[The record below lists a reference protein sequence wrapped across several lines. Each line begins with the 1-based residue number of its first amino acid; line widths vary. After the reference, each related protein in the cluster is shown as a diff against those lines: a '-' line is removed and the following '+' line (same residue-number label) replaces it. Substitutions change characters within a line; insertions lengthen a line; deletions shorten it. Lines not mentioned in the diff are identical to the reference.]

1 MSALMVPPDL
11 HRLLARAGLGARVV
25 RGKEGGGEGLQL
37 PRVPGAYVLVLGLAE
52 PAALPA
58 RFGEA
63 TLPPGWYLYCGSA
76 RGPGGIAA
84 RLARHLRRE
93 KTLRWHIDTLTVAA
107 AGTAA
112 IAVPD
117 GDECA
122 LVAKLSESGNIDV
135 PVPGFGSTDCRTC
148 ASHLLRWTSTT

>member
-25 RGKEGGGEGLQL
+25 RGAEGGGGELQL
-37 PRVPGAYVLVLGLAE
+37 PRAPGAYVLVLGLAE

-63 TLPPGWYLYCGSA
+63 MLPPGWYLYCGSA

-84 RLARHLRRE
+84 RLGRHLRRE
-93 KTLRWHIDTLTVAA
+93 KKNRWHIDALTIA
-107 AGTAA
+107 AGTIEAA
-112 IAVPD
+112 AVPD

-122 LVAKLSESGNIDV
+122 LVSKLSAFRNIDV
-135 PVPGFGSTDCRTC
+135 PVPGFGSTDCRRC
-148 ASHLLRWTSTT
+148 ASHLLRWRSTI